1 MSKVLRI
8 LFIGIMS
15 ICIISAVY
23 MLIAVFATGKW
34 SIYMMYIYFISDVL
48 SIISILIYIIS
59 NEYKSK
65 QNKIMD

>member
-15 ICIISAVY
+15 IFIISAVY
-23 MLIAVFATGKW
+23 MLIAVFANGKPLLHMLYVW
-34 SIYMMYIYFISDVL
+34 GISGVSSIM
-48 SIISILIYIIS
+48 SILIYIIS

-65 QNKIMD
+65 QKKIMD